1 MSLKLEELVGKPITE
16 QQFDDKGKKDLLPQ
30 GQLVTM

>member
-16 QQFDDKGKKDLLPQ
+16 QQFDEEGKKDL
-30 GQLVTM
+30 VTTR